1 MINSFR
7 YLVIVFA
14 AAVLLA
20 GCTFVPA
27 TSPASSMPP
36 PASPTPAEINPL
48 PTAAAVQVS
57 SPTPAVARP
66 TRVATAVPPRAQAP
80 DTPVV
85 VTSPPSPTAPATR
98 EPHTGSP
105 AATAAGHS
113 AQPDTGLVRS
123 ISLGVPA
130 GDSYAPV
137 DLAVDPQRQLAYVYH
152 LRSTTGGPVIAV
164 IDLATHQVT
173 RQIGLT
179 GFSPTG
185 SGGRLFLAPDGQR
198 AFVTEQDSAT
208 LVMVDLTT
216 GVVMARLD
224 GVRDAA
230 LGPDGRKLYVSGQDS
245 VRAYTSDAQPD
256 ASGWTAQWQVDL
268 RGAGQLAA
276 HRDRVLVSR
285 AQPSQDLMLLDG
297 ATGRTLATY
306 PLPEYSQALA
316 LGPDGGWAVR
326 TGGVTPQVLR
336 FDADLRMQA
345 SATVS
350 AWGAFFFDEPRQRYV
365 LSGYRSS
372 QPDLAA
378 TPVIVTLAASDLVT
392 QTETL
397 WPGALAPDLFHTLGQ
412 NQLLGLTRYS
422 GAQLMTFDA
431 SGWAPTAR
439 AVLGVELTGAAL
451 DATRNT
457 LYVADNQARIHVL
470 DWPDGTVRA
479 VWPGAAPIA
488 LDAANQRIY
497 VNRAARVVALDSL
510 RGEVLAEFDRDGF
523 PAPDGSRD
531 RVAIANA
538 GVTIYDRAG
547 QRVGQLDKTFPTPQ
561 GFSPNPRAV
570 AAYANPVN
578 GYLLV
583 ELNNGVPGSNNS
595 DFVQVYAPGETA
607 PVVVPSPYNF
617 VVDVL
622 FDPRDGSAYVSYAG
636 KGSETIQ
643 HLQATG
649 SEVGRLQG
657 RTGLLFLDDAKG
669 TLYAYHDGALAA
681 LDAASLTVQGVYR
694 APAALDQLIWDPARR
709 WVLGRA
715 AGGSRLDVLALDEL
729 PPLAMRPQPIA
740 ALPDRPLSD
749 LQVSVDARGTVLYG
763 RIDNELFRSRD
774 GQRWERMPV
783 GSWPSYGQLTVAAP
797 GILYYTNLAAGG
809 SDGVL
814 RSRDGGDSWEFLDAG
829 LHDLR
834 LAQPVVARG
843 EDLAYAIDRSGHL
856 LAWQAG
862 AARWETMLTSPN
874 PYTPLGTLSLA
885 PDGTLLLLSYERYR
899 HSTDGGQTWAELP
912 TPGQSGSILGF
923 GTDYA
928 TSPPVYAY
936 FGIDS
941 PSLARSRDGGLTWE
955 PLTAAPAIGPF
966 APNFK
971 FAVTGRTLYLFTS
984 DYAGTA
990 RLARSLDEGTTWQEA
1005 DQRSIQG
1012 SYQLA
1017 VGTDG
1022 RLWLGRVGQVQ
1033 GVDPDALRWTAVAEP
1048 S

>member
-1 MINSFR
+1 MIKPLR
-7 YLVIVFA
+7 YLVVVFV

-20 GCTFVPA
+20 GCIRMPA
-27 TSPASSMPP
+27 APA
-36 PASPTPAEINPL
+36 AATPL
-48 PTAAAVQVS
+48 PTAAVVQLP
-57 SPTPAVARP
+57 SPTPAVADP
-66 TRVATAVPPRAQAP
+66 TRVATAIPPRTQAP
-80 DTPVV
+80 ATPVDV
-85 VTSPPSPTAPATR
+85 MPPPSPAAAATP
-98 EPHTGSP
+98 EPNTRP
-105 AATAAGHS
+105 PTATAAGHS
-113 AQPDTGLVRS
+113 AQPDAGLVRS

-130 GDSYAPV
+130 GDSYVPV

-164 IDLATHQVT
+164 IDLVTHQVT

-179 GFSPTG
+179 AFSPAG

-198 AFVTEQDSAT
+198 AFVTEQDSTT
-208 LVMVDLTT
+208 LAVVDLAT
-216 GVVMARLD
+216 GAVTARLD

-230 LGPDGRKLYVSGQDS
+230 LSADGQTLYVSGQGS
-245 VRAYTSDAQPD
+245 VRAFATHPGPD
-256 ASGWTAQWQVDL
+256 TDGWPARWQVDL
-268 RGAGQLAA
+268 PGALQLAA
-276 HRDRVLVSR
+276 QRDRVLVSR
-285 AQPSQDLMLLDG
+285 AQPSQDLVLLDG
-297 ATGRTLATY
+297 TNGQTLATY

-326 TGGVTPQVLR
+326 TGGTTPQVLR
-336 FDADLRMQA
+336 FDADLRVQA

-350 AWGAFFFDEPRQRYV
+350 DWGAFYFDESRQRYI
-365 LSGYRSS
+365 LTGYRSS
-372 QPDLAA
+372 QPDRSS
-378 TPVIVTLAASDLVT
+378 TPVIVTLTASDLVT

-397 WPGALAPDLFHTLGQ
+397 WPGALTPDLFHAYGQ
-412 NQLLGLTRYS
+412 SQLLGLTRYS

-431 SGWAPTAR
+431 FGWTPTAR
-439 AVLGVELTGAAL
+439 AVLGVELTAAAL
-451 DATRNT
+451 DTTRTT
-457 LYVADNQARIHVL
+457 LYVADNQARVHVL

-488 LDAANQRIY
+488 LDAADQRIY
-497 VNRAARVVALDSL
+497 VNRDAHVVVLDSL

-523 PAPDGSRD
+523 SAPDGSRD

-595 DFVQVYAPGETA
+595 DFVQVYAPGDAVPIE
-607 PVVVPSPYNF
+607 VPSPYNF
-617 VVDVL
+617 VVDVM

-643 HLQATG
+643 HLEATG
-649 SEVGRLQG
+649 NEVGRLQG

-669 TLYAYHDGALAA
+669 ALYAYHDGALAA
-681 LDAASLTVQGVYR
+681 LDAASLTLQGVYR
-694 APAALDQLIWDPARR
+694 TPAALDQLIWDPARR
-709 WVLGRA
+709 WVLGRT
-715 AGGSRLDVLALDEL
+715 GGSRLDVLALDDL

-740 ALPDRPLSD
+740 ALPDRPPSD
-749 LQVSVDARGTVLYG
+749 LQVSVDARGTVLYS

-783 GSWPSYGQLTVAAP
+783 GSWSGYGRLTVAGP
-797 GILYYTNLAAGG
+797 GILYDTNLAAGG

-814 RSRDGGDSWEFLDAG
+814 RSRDGGDSWEFFDAG

-843 EDLAYAIDRSGHL
+843 EDLAYALDRSGHL

-862 AARWETMLTSPN
+862 PARWETMLTSPN

-899 HSTDGGQTWAELP
+899 RSTDGGQTWAELP
-912 TPGQSGSILGF
+912 TPAPGGSILGF
-923 GTDYA
+923 AADYA
-928 TSPPVYAY
+928 TSPTVYAY
-936 FGIDS
+936 FGIDT
-941 PSLARSRDGGLTWE
+941 PYLARSRDGGLTWE
-955 PLTAAPAIGPF
+955 PLTAVPAIGPF

-971 FAVTGRTLYLFTS
+971 FAAAGRALYLYTS

-1012 SYQLA
+1012 TYQLA
-1017 VGTDG
+1017 VGADG
-1022 RLWLGRVGQVQ
+1022 RLWLGRAGQVQ
-1033 GVDPDALRWTAVAEP
+1033 GVDPDTLRWTDAAGP